1 MGSIARSMGRFN
13 QYDFGLIFVVNR
25 SKMKK
30 EQAQGASYISDNM
43 VRMFLQVTENDLTMK
58 VDLDQ

>member
-1 MGSIARSMGRFN
+1 
-13 QYDFGLIFVVNR
+13 LIIVVNR

-30 EQAQGASYISDNM
+30 EQNKPKVPSYISDNM

-58 VDLDQ
+58 VDLAH